1 MTHENAPVINPADL
15 AAIIAKSHTGGFS
28 PSVPQR
34 PSAGIVAGNGFMPAN
49 FETIAKQN
57 PPPQTAGQSAGQS
70 AGQEP
75 EVAKAP
81 VLTVVSHPRP
91 EPKPERD
98 FAAELAAAF
107 EKGRASGLADGKAQG
122 QAEAAAQLQE
132 RGTAEMTRAR
142 DAFVAAAK
150 ALAAPQ
156 DDLADSLCSGIE
168 AAILRLAS
176 ERAGMAIAENPS
188 AFLRR
193 IEGLADRVSQGLR
206 QVRVSLNPDDLA
218 LINAHLGDH
227 PIDMLEFSPRPGL
240 SHGDV
245 IVTAQGITL
254 SDLLVA
260 DTGVPA

>member
-1 MTHENAPVINPADL
+1 MTHENAPAINPADL

-49 FETIAKQN
+49 FETIAKQS
-57 PPPQTAGQSAGQS
+57 PPPKSA
-70 AGQEP
+70 AQEP
-75 EVAKAP
+75 EAAKAP
-81 VLTVVSHPRP
+81 VLTVVSPPRP

-98 FAAELAAAF
+98 FEAELAAAF
-107 EKGRASGLADGKAQG
+107 EKGHASGLAEGKAQG

-132 RGTAEMTRAR
+132 RSMAEMMRAR
-142 DAFVAAAK
+142 DTFLAAAK

-156 DDLADSLCSGIE
+156 DELANSLGAGIE

-193 IEGLADRVSQGLR
+193 IESLADRVSQGVR

-218 LINAHLGDH
+218 RINAHLGDQ
-227 PIDMLEFSPRPGL
+227 PIDMLEFLPRQGL

-254 SDLLVA
+254 SDLLAA
-260 DTGVPA
+260 DAGVPA